1 MTLDELLEHAV
12 LDALALLDEQ
22 DAALFERSFFAATPE
37 VQRRV
42 REIQAEVA
50 TDPAFLSGDD
60 PDAALRPRTLRTV
73 AEQVEFSRVELE
85 PVSFVAQ
92 GRSTLPRRRLSTIV
106 RSAALWQAASFA
118 LLAGLVTST
127 IFYVKAVGEADRMA
141 RNIASL
147 QISDTVREAL
157 GSAPW
162 AIMNRA
168 ETKVAL
174 SSPDRAAVGSVFIDE
189 GSQMV
194 IVVAYGL
201 PSDDAPPV
209 LQVVDGS
216 GAEVLSLELAYSEA
230 GLCVG
235 YTKLV
240 SGITSVALSQCSFTV
255 IDGKGGRV
263 LLA

>member
-22 DAALFERSFFAATPE
+22 DVALFERSFHAASPE

-42 REIQAEVA
+42 REIQASVS
-50 TDPAFLSGDD
+50 TDPLFLSVED
-60 PDAALRPRTLRTV
+60 PDAALRGRTV
-73 AEQVEFSRVELE
+73 RAAAARFERSRMELE
-85 PVSFVAQ
+85 PVAFVAE
-92 GRSTLPRRRLSTIV
+92 GRAMLPRRRLGVII
-106 RSAALWQAASFA
+106 RSAAIWQAASFA

-141 RNIASL
+141 RNLASL
-147 QISDTVREAL
+147 QISDTVREAI

-174 SSPDRAAVGSVFIDE
+174 ASSDRGAVGSVFVDE
-189 GSQMV
+189 GSKMV

-201 PSDDAPPV
+201 PATGAPPV
-209 LQVVDGS
+209 LQIVDDS
-216 GAEVLSLELAYSEA
+216 GTEVMTLELAYSEA
-230 GLCVG
+230 GLRVG
-235 YTKLV
+235 YAKLA
-240 SGITSVALSQCSFTV
+240 GDLTTAALTQCAFAV
-255 IDGKGGRV
+255 VDGNGRV
-263 LLA
+263 LLS